1 MDLLTKK
8 ERIGYLII
16 GNSAGGVGVAEAIR
30 EVDKV
35 RTIAIVSDEPYPA
48 YSRPLISEYLVN
60 RCPLE
65 NMLFRP
71 PDFYEKN
78 DIRGILGQKV
88 AQLNINKRAVELE
101 DGRIIIWEK
110 LLLATGGLP
119 IIPEIEGIGL
129 KGVFT
134 FTNLDDAK
142 AIEEFLNQYRRKVRA
157 VVIGGGLIGVSA
169 TEALI
174 TRGIEVTIIEMKEQI
189 LNTILDEE
197 ASALEEKALTEAG
210 AEIITGNTVS
220 KISSY
225 LPGEATGVSL
235 DDSRLIPCEMV
246 IVAIGV
252 QPRIELVVDTGIEIN
267 RGIVVDRHMTTSNP
281 DVYACGD
288 VAEAYDFVY
297 GENRL
302 TPIWPNAYLGG
313 RIAGLN
319 MAGIK
324 AEYPGGTAMNSIKYF
339 GASIVSAG
347 MVTPPDDS
355 YEIVSNKHGDIYRKV
370 VLKGGLIVGM
380 VFAGDIEKSG
390 IIYNLMKDRINVE
403 DFKKVLVAD
412 DFGLASLPDEIWR
425 ARLAIPAS
433 LLASSVTSVEQAE
446 EALVG
451 E

>member
-1 MDLLTKK
+1 
-8 ERIGYLII
+8 
-16 GNSAGGVGVAEAIR
+16 
-30 EVDKV
+30 
-35 RTIAIVSDEPYPA
+35 
-48 YSRPLISEYLVN
+48 
-60 RCPLE
+60 
-65 NMLFRP
+65 
-71 PDFYEKN
+71 
-78 DIRGILGQKV
+78 
-88 AQLNINKRAVELE
+88 
-101 DGRIIIWEK
+101 
-110 LLLATGGLP
+110 
-119 IIPEIEGIGL
+119 
-129 KGVFT
+129 
-134 FTNLDDAK
+134 
-142 AIEEFLNQYRRKVRA
+142 
-157 VVIGGGLIGVSA
+157 
-169 TEALI
+169 
-174 TRGIEVTIIEMKEQI
+174 
-189 LNTILDEE
+189 
-197 ASALEEKALTEAG
+197 
-210 AEIITGNTVS
+210 
-220 KISSY
+220 
-225 LPGEATGVSL
+225 
-235 DDSRLIPCEMV
+235 
-246 IVAIGV
+246 
-252 QPRIELVVDTGIEIN
+252 
-267 RGIVVDRHMTTSNP
+267 MTTSNP